1 MTLGQLKSLNQQ
13 DNYIALYEA
22 TTGYRL
28 ENATHNGKDGYAVYR
43 RWWSEDELDTATV
56 VSISARPSY
65 DSPRWPELVV
75 YVRWELYDQ
84 FQMLEEDE

>member
-13 DNYIALYEA
+13 DNHICVYEA

-28 ENATHNGKDGYAVYR
+28 ENATHNGKDGYSVYG
-43 RWWSEDELDTATV
+43 RWWSEDELDTATIA
-56 VSISARPSY
+56 SLGARLSY

-75 YVRWELYDQ
+75 YVSWDLYDK
-84 FQMLEEDE
+84 FQMLKEDE

>member
-1 MTLGQLKSLNQQ
+1 M
-13 DNYIALYEA
+13 
-22 TTGYRL
+22 
-28 ENATHNGKDGYAVYR
+28 YR

-56 VSISARPSY
+56 TSVSARLSY

>member
-13 DNYIALYEA
+13 DNHICVYEA

-28 ENATHNGKDGYAVYR
+28 ENTTHNGQDGYSVYG
-43 RWWSEDELDTATV
+43 RWWSEEELDTATV
-56 VSISARPSY
+56 ASLSARLSY

-75 YVRWELYDQ
+75 YVRWDLYDK
-84 FQMLEEDE
+84 FQMLKEDE

>member
-13 DNYIALYEA
+13 DNHICVYEA

-28 ENATHNGKDGYAVYR
+28 ENATHK
-43 RWWSEDELDTATV
+43 LDTATV
-56 VSISARPSY
+56 ASLSARLSY

-75 YVRWELYDQ
+75 YVSWDLYDK
-84 FQMLEEDE
+84 FQMLKEGE